1 MTVFDPTIK
10 EYLTEIDES
19 PLLNWQQECE
29 LAKQIIEHNDPQ
41 ARDQMV
47 RSNLRLV
54 VSIAKRFTLGRLA
67 LADLIEEGNLGLIRA
82 IDSFDPS
89 VGVRFSTYAA
99 WWIKQSIKRALLL
112 DSGPISVPTYMV
124 ELINQYRQVLADFQ
138 TKHADNPTPPT
149 PAQIAE
155 EMKLPVKKIMAIK
168 EIIDST
174 NTLSQADSPQTNQ
187 GPTET
192 TPAISKIL
200 PEDELTGTEEL
211 QKAVKMLDKL
221 EKREALVLKLRFG
234 IHGDEPL
241 TLKQIGAKLG
251 LTRERA
257 RQLQQNAL
265 KQLNEL
271 MSNE

>member
-1 MTVFDPTIK
+1 MIIFDSTIK

-19 PLLNWQQECE
+19 PLLTWQQECE
-29 LAKQIIEHNDPQ
+29 LANQIIEHNDPQ

-99 WWIKQSIKRALLL
+99 WWIKQTIKRALLL

-124 ELINQYRQVLADFQ
+124 ELINQYRQVLADLQ
-138 TKHADNPTPPT
+138 TRCADNPIPPT

-174 NTLSQADSPQTNQ
+174 NTPLHRNNTCRFKNTSRRRTDRNRR
-187 GPTET
+187 
-192 TPAISKIL
+192 TPKS
-200 PEDELTGTEEL
+200 
-211 QKAVKMLDKL
+211 
-221 EKREALVLKLRFG
+221 R
-234 IHGDEPL
+234 
-241 TLKQIGAKLG
+241 
-251 LTRERA
+251 
-257 RQLQQNAL
+257 QNAQQARKKRSRNTQTPL
-265 KQLNEL
+265 WNQQYRTVDIKADRC
-271 MSNE
+271 